1 MCDPPFIFVTH
12 QLHKSTNCEI
22 GCDNGRQTTFK
33 MVGKGKKK
41 KKKRKKREAIMIAS
55 MLIWCGG
62 MNIDDARNR
71 QKVTR
76 YSRARSDTY
85 KTTIEKTLREYWCGT
100 SQRPSEC

>member
-1 MCDPPFIFVTH
+1 
-12 QLHKSTNCEI
+12 
-22 GCDNGRQTTFK
+22 
-33 MVGKGKKK
+33 
-41 KKKRKKREAIMIAS
+41 MIAS

-100 SQRPSEC
+100 GQRPSEC